1 MNKVTNSYL
10 DFTKQ
15 YRNLGYKQVHEA
27 YDRIDNPV
35 TKFDNFLKT
44 SVFSKRLEKSS
55 LNQSE
60 LYPKIRGTTKPDYIF
75 IEHYP
80 RFKDDINCNQ
90 KIFGQKQTQFHSDI
104 FENIRNDFKQ
114 KNYSFQYNSDKLDY
128 SKDLGLPLEP
138 KQRLQDLQLIKKEQE
153 LYKSLRQNVN
163 FLNRKKRILDNLHQY
178 ETQKQSKHRNI
189 SYDKYRNQNEC
200 LEFNNTNGFIGDQ
213 MNLSFH
219 LSKDWNS
226 KKRCETQRL
235 DTFERVISQKPAKL
249 NVNTDRMKFLKF
261 KETCGKDYKIVNLT
275 KDEQ

>member
-15 YRNLGYKQVHEA
+15 YRNLGYKPVQEA
-27 YDRIDNPV
+27 YDKIDNPA

-44 SVFSKRLEKSS
+44 SIFSKRLEKSS
-55 LNQSE
+55 LNQTE
-60 LYPKIRGTTKPDYIF
+60 LYPKIRGPTKPDYIF

-80 RFKDDINCNQ
+80 RFKEDINCNQ

-114 KNYSFQYNSDKLDY
+114 KNYSFQYTSDKLDY
-128 SKDLGLPLEP
+128 SKDLGLPIEP
-138 KQRLQDLQLIKKEQE
+138 KQRLKELQSIKKEQE
-153 LYKSLRQNVN
+153 LFKSLRQDVN
-163 FLNRKKRILDNLHQY
+163 FLNRKKRILDNLHKY
-178 ETQKQSKHRNI
+178 ETSSQTRQRNL
-189 SYDKYRNQNEC
+189 SYDQYRNQNEC

-235 DTFERVISQKPAKL
+235 DTFERVISQKPANL
-249 NVNTDRMKFLKF
+249 NVNTERMKYLKF
-261 KETCGKDYKIVNLT
+261 RENCGRDYKIVNLT
-275 KDEQ
+275 RDE

>member
-1 MNKVTNSYL
+1 MSKKTNSYL

-15 YRNLGYKQVHEA
+15 YRNLSYKPVQEA
-27 YDRIDNPV
+27 YDKIDNPA

-44 SVFSKRLEKSS
+44 SIFSKRLEKSS

-60 LYPKIRGTTKPDYIF
+60 LYPKMRGPTKPDYFF

-80 RFKDDINCNQ
+80 RFKEDLNCNQ

-114 KNYSFQYNSDKLDY
+114 KNYSFQYNSEKLDY
-128 SKDLGLPLEP
+128 SKDLGLPIEP
-138 KQRLQDLQLIKKEQE
+138 QQRIKELQLIKKEQE
-153 LYKSLRQNVN
+153 LYKSLRQDVN
-163 FLNRKKRILDNLHQY
+163 FLNRKKRILENLHKS
-178 ETQKQSKHRNI
+178 ETSSQSKHRNL

-219 LSKDWNS
+219 LSKDWNI
-226 KKRCETQRL
+226 KKRCDTQRL
-235 DTFERVISQKPAKL
+235 NTFDRVISQKPTNIKI
-249 NVNTDRMKFLKF
+249 NTERMNYLKF
-261 KETCGKDYKIVNLT
+261 RENCGRDYKIVNLT
-275 KDEQ
+275 KDE